1 MKLFSRYLLVT
12 FFIFGLSLV
21 LGESLEDAQ
30 IQSRNN
36 LILNIVD
43 DMSTSRDV
51 QCLTFYRGKGID
63 NLPDISLP
71 VMSINHDIN
80 RTGLQIIAGC
90 DNFLLIA
97 ESEEIN
103 DFLTDF
109 EKDLPKKGKYIII
122 SSSSDQNILQLS
134 FFAKAV
140 KSVHYFPKT
149 NPPTNLFQAN
159 IRLNN
164 EVSLY
169 NYWNGT
175 RHLLNKSLIPIPSK
189 SLKGTVLRAMT
200 FNASPSTFLDAN
212 GKWSGYESKIMKT
225 ISDNLGTSLDIT
237 NPPNG
242 EKWGEKKEDGSFNG
256 IVGELQFERADVGW
270 ANLFIK
276 TDRKEVIDFTE
287 PYRTDPVCFMY
298 RKPPPAPQWM
308 AVMSPL
314 DIYTWIGTFGGI
326 IFVSLFLSALTK
338 WDFTKDKF
346 ILYSQS
352 LPMVFGTLIDVSDR
366 RLIKLKSISS
376 RIFIGIW
383 LLVAIVI
390 ETGYKGM
397 LISVMTLPIKPVL
410 IDTIQEL
417 GDFPLPVA
425 SFGDTFFKIVNESS
439 DPSMQKMA
447 QKYQVH
453 YNFGQ
458 AAVDLNDSKVVLGES
473 LLRLKYLDKKT
484 IHK

>member
-1 MKLFSRYLLVT
+1 
-12 FFIFGLSLV
+12 
-21 LGESLEDAQ
+21 
-30 IQSRNN
+30 
-36 LILNIVD
+36 
-43 DMSTSRDV
+43 
-51 QCLTFYRGKGID
+51 
-63 NLPDISLP
+63 
-71 VMSINHDIN
+71 
-80 RTGLQIIAGC
+80 
-90 DNFLLIA
+90 
-97 ESEEIN
+97 
-103 DFLTDF
+103 
-109 EKDLPKKGKYIII
+109 
-122 SSSSDQNILQLS
+122 
-134 FFAKAV
+134 
-140 KSVHYFPKT
+140 
-149 NPPTNLFQAN
+149 
-159 IRLNN
+159 
-164 EVSLY
+164 
-169 NYWNGT
+169 
-175 RHLLNKSLIPIPSK
+175 
-189 SLKGTVLRAMT
+189 VLRAMT

-458 AAVDLNDSKVVLGES
+458 AAVDLNASKVVLGES
-473 LLRLKYLDKKT
+473 LLRLKYLDKKQFT
-484 IHK
+484 NEFGESTNHILQQCTYSFNIGIGMPKDSPYHERISAKLIQLKEGGIISKFIDVDFDKAGKEKQKKSRNERVSYASLGLYNVQVGLVMYGFGLLIAFLSFFTETLISALKYK